1 MEQKN
6 TYKLI
11 EGQFNPADARS
22 ILFTL
27 VNSKINFHSM
37 ESFGI
42 TVRTSGDISFH
53 EKRIKEL
60 TQTNIDIKK
69 LIDFAEE
76 KKLNVIINGNIDIKL
91 VDNQTEVS
99 ELLDGEH

>member
-1 MEQKN
+1 MEKQK
-6 TYKLI
+6 TFKLI
-11 EGQFNPADARS
+11 DGEFVPSDARN

-27 VNSKINFHSM
+27 VNGKINFHSQ

-42 TVRTSGDISFH
+42 KIRTSGDTSFH

-69 LIDFAEE
+69 MVDYAKEN
-76 KKLNVIINGNIDIKL
+76 KLRLKINGTIEITLINEKL
-91 VDNQTEVS
+91 
-99 ELLDGEH
+99 

>member
-1 MEQKN
+1 MEKQKAFR
-6 TYKLI
+6 LI
-11 EGQFNPADARS
+11 DGEFSPSDARN

-42 TVRTSGDISFH
+42 TIRTSGDTSFH

-60 TQTNIDIKK
+60 TQTNIDIKEMMDYAKENKLRLKINGTIEIK
-69 LIDFAEE
+69 LINEQ
-76 KKLNVIINGNIDIKL
+76 G
-91 VDNQTEVS
+91 
-99 ELLDGEH
+99 

>member
-1 MEQKN
+1 MKN
-6 TYKLI
+6 KQDFKLI
-11 EGQFNPADARS
+11 DGQFTPLEAKS

-42 TVRTSGDISFH
+42 TIRSSGDVSFH

-60 TQTNIDIKK
+60 KKTNADIKK
-69 LIDFAEE
+69 LMDYAL
-76 KKLNVIINGNIDIKL
+76 KNKLQVKVNGNIEI
-91 VDNQTEVS
+91 Q
-99 ELLDGEH
+99 LLNETKKSSRKISR

>member
-1 MEQKN
+1 MQQN
-6 TYKLI
+6 QTYKLI
-11 EGQFNPADARS
+11 DGEFDPSEAWN

-42 TVRTSGDISFH
+42 AIRTSGDTSFH

-60 TQTNIDIKK
+60 MQTNKDIKK
-69 LIDFAEE
+69 LMDFATE
-76 KKLNVIINGNIDIKL
+76 KKLRLKINAAIEVEL
-91 VDNQTEVS
+91 VNETK
-99 ELLDGEH
+99 

>member
-1 MEQKN
+1 MKKQN
-6 TYKLI
+6 NFRLI
-11 EGQFNPADARS
+11 DGEFDADAARN

-42 TVRTSGDISFH
+42 KVRSSGDISFH

-60 TQTNIDIKK
+60 SVTNAEIKK
-69 LIDFAEE
+69 VMDYAAKNNIRLKIDGTI
-76 KKLNVIINGNIDIKL
+76 KIKL
-91 VDNQTEVS
+91 LNEV
-99 ELLDGEH
+99 L